1 MNDLYRELAPITAE
15 AWAEIEEEA
24 RSALKAT
31 LAGRRLVDFQGPLG
45 WHASSVDLGRTEEI
59 DAPASGASA
68 RLRRVQPLM
77 EVRVPFEIER
87 KEIEALSRGAR
98 NPELDPVV
106 TAARSAALIE
116 DGAIFNGFAKTGIDG
131 IGAASP
137 HAPVSLSSDY
147 THYPEAAA
155 EAMRILRNQGI
166 DGPYA
171 IAMGP
176 RCYAGLTRTTH
187 SGGYPVLEHL
197 RQLLDGPLV
206 YAPAVDGSV
215 VMSMRGGDFEL
226 TVGRDFSIGYL
237 DHDAKSVR
245 LYIES
250 SFTFLNN
257 GPDAAVVLT
266 YADKKGR
273 K

>member
-1 MNDLYRELAPITAE
+1 MNDLYRALAPITVE

-24 RSALKAT
+24 RSALKTT

-45 WHASSVDLGRTEEI
+45 WHASSLDLGRTTDI
-59 DAPASGASA
+59 DAPASGAIA
-68 RLRRVQPLM
+68 RLRQVQPLV
-77 EVRVPFEIER
+77 EIRIPFELER
-87 KEIEALSRGAR
+87 KEIEALARGAK

-106 TAARSAALIE
+106 TAARAAALVE
-116 DGAIFNGFAKTGIDG
+116 DGAIFNGYAKAGIDG

-137 HAPVSLSSDY
+137 NAPISLSSDY
-147 THYPEAAA
+147 TSYPEAAA

-166 DGPYA
+166 DGRYA

-197 RQLLDGPLV
+197 RQLVDGPLV
-206 YAPAVDGSV
+206 YAPAVDGSIV
-215 VMSMRGGDFEL
+215 LSMRGGDFEL

-237 DHDAKSVR
+237 DHDASRVH

-257 GPDAAVVLT
+257 SPDAAVALV
-266 YADKKGR
+266 YGDN
-273 K
+273 

>member
-1 MNDLYRELAPITAE
+1 MNDLYRELAPITPD

-24 RSALKAT
+24 RSALKTT

-45 WHASSVDLGRTEEI
+45 WHASSVDLGRTRDI
-59 DAPASGASA
+59 DAPGEGASA
-68 RLRRVQPLM
+68 RLRRVQPLV
-77 EVRVPFEIER
+77 EVRIPFELER
-87 KEIEALSRGAR
+87 KEIEALARGAR
-98 NPELDPVV
+98 DPELDGVV
-106 TAARSAALIE
+106 TAARAAALAE
-116 DGAIFNGFAKTGIDG
+116 DGAIFNGYAGAGIEG
-131 IGAASP
+131 MGAASP
-137 HAPVSLSSDY
+137 HAPISLSSDY

-155 EAMRILRNQGI
+155 EAMRILRNAGI

-197 RQLLDGPLV
+197 RQLVDGPLV
-206 YAPAVDGSV
+206 YAPAVDGSIV
-215 VMSMRGGDFEL
+215 LSMRGGDFEL

-237 DHDAKSVR
+237 DHDATRVH

-257 GPDAAVVLT
+257 GPDAAVVLHYGT
-266 YADKKGR
+266 TRKK